1 MSCELTERVSLLV
14 DGELAPAELHEVERH
29 LLTCA
34 DCQQARLDFV
44 NLRQQIIAYPV
55 LVDYVAQR
63 RALAQILAGQHGTAA
78 RDTGTNAARWRER
91 LFGSRG
97 PARFNP
103 AWAAAV
109 ALLIVACAVAVVVYR
124 NTQRHTAIAGTST
137 NSNSGHTPEAQPTP
151 ADRRAEVANAPN
163 AKQQPAP
170 SGAQNNERGDQQ
182 QAGVNNRA
190 SRHMNKQP
198 VAQTAN
204 AKSPLVRPE
213 RLPQVARESTPAYV
227 NANAVNVAASALNRS
242 ADAETLTVHHV
253 EQAELLLRTF
263 RNARADVTG
272 AAADLSYEKR
282 RAHQLLYQNIVLR
295 REATS
300 AGNVQVATL
309 LDSLEPILLDI
320 ANLPAHARDEDVRAI
335 KERVQRKNLVALLQV
350 NSTALARAYEE

>member
-1 MSCELTERVSLLV
+1 MSCELTERVSLLI
-14 DGELAPAELHEVERH
+14 DGELSPAELHEVERH

-55 LVDYVAQR
+55 LVDHVAQR
-63 RALAQILAGQHGTAA
+63 RALAQILAGQPNAAA
-78 RDTGTNAARWRER
+78 RGTRTNAAGWRER
-91 LFGSRG
+91 LFGALAM
-97 PARFNP
+97 PRFNP

-109 ALLIVACAVAVVVYR
+109 ALLIVACAVAFVVYH
-124 NTQRHTAIAGTST
+124 NTQRHTAIAGTPT
-137 NSNSGHTPEAQPTP
+137 NSNSGHTTEAQPTP
-151 ADRRAEVANAPN
+151 TDKRAEVAGAPN
-163 AKQQPAP
+163 ANQQPAL
-170 SGAQNNERGDQQ
+170 SGAQNNERGEQQ

-190 SRHMNKQP
+190 SRRVHQQLS
-198 VAQTAN
+198 VQTAN

-213 RLPQVARESTPAYV
+213 RLPQVEHESAPAYV
-227 NANAVNVAASALNRS
+227 NANAVDVAASALNRS
-242 ADAETLTVHHV
+242 ADAETLTVRHV

-263 RNARADVTG
+263 RNARADATG
-272 AAADLSYEKR
+272 AATDLSYEKR

-295 REATS
+295 REAAS